1 MHYNAEDLQS
11 ILLQKRYKLFA
22 KIKIIYYFCAENPWQ
37 YKKND
42 VNANTKTAILK

>member
-22 KIKIIYYFCAENPWQ
+22 QIKIIYYFCAENPWQ
-37 YKKND
+37 YKKRRRKCEYQD
-42 VNANTKTAILK
+42 SNT